1 MTRIP
6 EFSVGVPDSK
16 LLFKSIVLSAILTIS
31 DVTVVVAPD
40 TVKLPVTTTS
50 PEIVPPA
57 DANFVLANVYE
68 ALA

>member
-40 TVKLPVTTTS
+40 TVKLPETTTS

-57 DANFVLANVYE
+57 DANFVLANV
-68 ALA
+68 